1 MGGFPVYRSLLVPLD
16 GTPLSV
22 DVVGKAVGLAHAL
35 GARITFFHALTG
47 VADSSDGYLGAV
59 RLTARDDLGHAA
71 LGRAH
76 EMLSKAEAAARAFG
90 VPCESLCTAA
100 TRPAEAIIAAARGQG
115 CDLIFMASHG
125 MRGGPGVPR
134 ASDTLSVVMD
144 AGLPVLV
151 SSAAEP
157 DPPARAIAI
166 IRDEHRALA
175 AVLHAWTRQLSLA
188 RVNGAAV
195 DAAPMRDIVRYLQSV
210 QATLHHPREE
220 RYLFRFL
227 RERTHAVDAD
237 LDELERQH
245 ARDGVLLAG
254 LDGLV
259 ETLERAADG
268 AMRLAATRALE
279 AAVLRYADVQ
289 WDHMG
294 REEAA
299 ILPAAQRHLTAED
312 WVLIEDAFGS
322 DPAIRGTSA
331 AALASQHLLERI
343 VAFGDHTP
351 VPVQP

>member
-35 GARITFFHALTG
+35 GARITFFHALTD
-47 VADSSDGYLGAV
+47 VAGSSDGYLGAV

-151 SSAAEP
+151 SSATEP

-195 DAAPMRDIVRYLQSV
+195 DPAPMRDIVRYLQSV

-331 AALASQHLLERI
+331 GALASQHLLERI
-343 VAFGDHTP
+343 VAFGDHTL